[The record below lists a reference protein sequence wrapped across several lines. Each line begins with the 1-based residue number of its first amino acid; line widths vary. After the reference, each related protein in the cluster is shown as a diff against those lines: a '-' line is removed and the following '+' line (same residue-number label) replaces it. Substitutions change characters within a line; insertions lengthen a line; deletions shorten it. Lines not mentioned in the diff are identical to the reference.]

1 MVYGVMSEYCQP
13 NESGLFDKAVRL
25 EELHAM
31 GDPLARLDEVIDWAL
46 FEAVFER
53 LPKAEP
59 KGLGGRPAFA
69 PAMMFKALII
79 QNLYQLSDAQLEF
92 QITDRL
98 SFKRFLGR
106 TDADK
111 SPDEKTFWAFR
122 ETLTRHELIEP
133 LFAIFHTALEA
144 QGMFARKGQRVAAT
158 FVEVA
163 RQRNHSALSR
173 FGRLKA
179 LSLSKGSWPKGSR
192 EDNATIKVGGVPEG
206 WKDQPQKARQKDVA
220 ARWTKKNGGR
230 YYGYKNHVKVESRS
244 HSALSS
250 WPKGKLIEDFTV
262 TAASVHD
269 RNALEELIAEGDP
282 TTYVDSA
289 YTGARCEQIFA
300 ERRVP
305 AKPIERAC
313 RNKPLNGSQQRN
325 NRARSK
331 IRVRVEHVFA
341 TMRMCMRSAWNRCI
355 GLSRNRAMI
364 SMTNLVDNMVRFE
377 QIERLGLKNW
387 RAA

>member
-1 MVYGVMSEYCQP
+1 MSNYIQP

-31 GDPLARLDEVIDWAL
+31 GDPLARLDEVIDWTL
-46 FEAVFER
+46 FAAVFER

-69 PAMMFKALII
+69 PALMFKALVIA
-79 QNLYQLSDAQLEF
+79 NLYQLGDQQLEF

-98 SFKRFLGR
+98 SFKRFLGL

-122 ETLTRHELIEP
+122 ETLTRNELIEP
-133 LFAIFHTALEA
+133 LFAIFHAALEA
-144 QGMFARKGQRVAAT
+144 RGMFARKGQMVDAT

-163 RQRNHSALSR
+163 RQRN
-173 FGRLKA
+173 
-179 LSLSKGSWPKGSR
+179 SR
-192 EDNATIKVGGVPEG
+192 EDNATIKAGGVPEG
-206 WKDQPQKARQKDVA
+206 WKEQPQKARQKDVD
-220 ARWTKKNGGR
+220 ARWTKKNGER
-230 YYGYKNHVKVESRS
+230 YYGYKNHVKVDSRS
-244 HSALSS
+244 
-250 WPKGKLIEDFTV
+250 KLIEDFTV

-269 RNALEELIAEGDP
+269 SNALEQLIVEGDP

-300 ERRVP
+300 ERKVP
-305 AKPIERAC
+305 AKPIERAY
-313 RNKPLNGSQQRN
+313 RNKPLNGSQKIS

-341 TMRMCMRSAWNRCI
+341 TMRMSMRSAWNRCI

-364 SMTNLVDNMVRFE
+364 SMTNLVYNMVRFE

>member
-1 MVYGVMSEYCQP
+1 MSKYLQRR
-13 NESGLFDKAVRL
+13 ESGLFDKAMRL

-31 GDPLARLDEVIDWAL
+31 GDPLARLDEVMDWSV

-53 LPKAEP
+53 IPKVLP

-69 PAMMFKALII
+69 PAMMFKALVI
-79 QNLYQLSDAQLEF
+79 QNLYQLGDQQLEF

-98 SFKRFLGR
+98 SFKRFLGL

-111 SPDEKTFWAFR
+111 SPDEKTFWTFR
-122 ETLTRHELIEP
+122 ETLTRNALIEP
-133 LFAIFHTALEA
+133 LFAILHAALEA
-144 QGMFARKGQRVAAT
+144 RGMFARKGQRVDAT

-163 RQRNHSALSR
+163 RPRN
-173 FGRLKA
+173 
-179 LSLSKGSWPKGSR
+179 SR
-192 EDNATIKVGGVPEG
+192 EDNATIKAGGIPEG
-206 WKDQPQKARQKDVA
+206 WKDQRQKTRQKDVD
-220 ARWTKKNGGR
+220 ARWTKKNGER
-230 YYGYKNHVKVESRS
+230 SYGYKNHVKVDSRS
-244 HSALSS
+244 
-250 WPKGKLIEDFTV
+250 KLIEDFTV

-289 YTGARCEQIFA
+289 YTGERCEQIFA
-300 ERRVP
+300 ERKVQ
-305 AKPIERAC
+305 AKPIERAY
-313 RNKPLNGSQQRN
+313 RNQPLNGSQQKN

-341 TMRMCMRSAWNRCI
+341 TMRMCMKSAWNRGI
-355 GLSRNRAMI
+355 GLRRNRAMI
-364 SMTNLVDNMVRFE
+364 AMTNLVYNMVRFE
-377 QIERLGLKNW
+377 QIERLGLRNR